1 MARQM
6 DLRTI
11 TRDHQ
16 EIHLPRHVH
25 GRQKKQERL
34 NFSTFLEKRA
44 YATMAA
50 GADAKSE
57 HTLKKY

>member
-1 MARQM
+1 M

-11 TRDHQ
+11 TRDHP

-25 GRQKKQERL
+25 GRQKKQERF

-44 YATMAA
+44 YGTIAA
-50 GADAKSE
+50 GARRQKRARV
-57 HTLKKY
+57 KKY